1 MHFQMRTPAMA
12 RHLSL
17 KWLSIQTAIS
27 LVIEGFCATCIVL
40 SACPTEVLYAGVFG
54 AVMLEKSSRAYKRA
68 VH

>member
-1 MHFQMRTPAMA
+1 MA

-17 KWLSIQTAIS
+17 KWLSIHTAIS

-54 AVMLEKSSRAYKRA
+54 AVMFEKSSRAYK
-68 VH
+68 